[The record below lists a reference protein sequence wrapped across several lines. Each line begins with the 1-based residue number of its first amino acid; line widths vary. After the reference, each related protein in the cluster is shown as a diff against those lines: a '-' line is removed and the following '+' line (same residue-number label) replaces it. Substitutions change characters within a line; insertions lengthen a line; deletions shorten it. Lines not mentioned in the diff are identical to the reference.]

1 LAGLIVAGIF
11 AAAQSTVSTSM
22 NSAAT
27 TVVTDFLRTFRVCR
41 DERGYLRAGRLL
53 NVTFGVTGTLLGLL
67 FVRPGITS
75 LFDSFL
81 TLIGLFLGSLG
92 GIFLLGMLTR
102 RANGGGAL
110 TGLILA
116 FALLLAVRSGT
127 DIHWLLYAPLGVTAS
142 FVFGYTASLFFRDP
156 TRLRANP

>member
-1 LAGLIVAGIF
+1 LK
-11 AAAQSTVSTSM
+11 
-22 NSAAT
+22 
-27 TVVTDFLRTFRVCR
+27 
-41 DERGYLRAGRLL
+41 AGRSL
-53 NVTFGVTGTLLGLL
+53 NVAFGVIGTLLGLL

-110 TGLILA
+110 IGLFLA
-116 FALLLAVRSGT
+116 FALLLTVRTAT
-127 DIHWLLYAPLGVTAS
+127 DVHWLLYAPLGVTTS
-142 FVFGYTASLFFRDP
+142 FVCGYAASLFFP
-156 TRLRANP
+156 TSTRAVTKA